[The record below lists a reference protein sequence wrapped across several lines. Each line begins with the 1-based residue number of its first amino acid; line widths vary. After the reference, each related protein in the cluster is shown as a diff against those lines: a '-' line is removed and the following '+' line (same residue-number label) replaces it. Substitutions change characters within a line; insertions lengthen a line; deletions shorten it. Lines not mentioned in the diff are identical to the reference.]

1 MKKMYNNPKTE
12 AVELSGDATMVGGL
26 GVASPGVTAPED
38 IEGAAPARKGNP
50 LQGQIKM

>member
-12 AVELSGDATMVGGL
+12 AVELVADNILQQASVNTDPYNGDV
-26 GVASPGVTAPED
+26 P
-38 IEGAAPARKGNP
+38 APARKGNP